1 MAAFELFRFENE
13 YLTACK
19 GMLKEALG
27 SIGCQI
33 EPDVFLVGF
42 CPKLG
47 FTTIVP
53 DDHSI
58 ETNELEK
65 YLSTLAGEVPPFP
78 DDEENPEATEDEWAN
93 AFGDHHVYLSKVA
106 QAFRE
111 FIEEELRPS
120 FQMVTVS
127 PSWQVNGW
135 IVAVVATYGRF
146 NYEKYPHLDISILR
160 DHGRWPSLHYT
171 VVDTVLHRFAEELQK
186 KDAGRR
192 FKYESDSARELVRV
206 AGAIFLQTHALFNKD
221 FSLQELMSRGIGDFF
236 EVCNAI
242 AGMRYE
248 SREGFNSMVIAKPG
262 HLAAGIVIE
271 LQEPFPVTEIRRV
284 RKFLEMCQGELS
296 LLTDSKQVWGWAK
309 YDEKLHLTHTADVLT
324 VRFVG
329 QSHWRLLHRSEA
341 LMEVVYGE
349 PKLPRP
355 PADPADVK
363 AKIEAKFT
371 NLSAG
376 AADGLIDLV
385 KHAMKAEHGTM
396 LIVSENAAAEAA
408 RLTKSTK
415 GIKPFTPA
423 EATIVAASA
432 IDGGILVDLE
442 GKCHGIGIILDG
454 EAGDGENPA
463 RGARYNSAIRYL
475 RRHPESLIAVVSE
488 DKTVDIVTYTPPAI

>member
-1 MAAFELFRFENE
+1 MAAFKLFRFENE

-19 GMLKEALG
+19 AMLNEALG
-27 SIGCQI
+27 LIGCNI
-33 EPDVFLVGF
+33 EPKVFLVGF
-42 CPKLG
+42 DPHHG

-53 DDHSI
+53 DERDLDTTDF
-58 ETNELEK
+58 EDL
-65 YLSTLAGEVPPFP
+65 LSLLRGAIPPFP
-78 DDEENPEATEDEWAN
+78 DDAADPELPDDKWAKD
-93 AFGDHHVYLSKVA
+93 FGDHHEYLSKCA
-106 QAFRE
+106 SAFRE
-111 FIEEELRPS
+111 FIEGELRPS
-120 FQMVTVS
+120 FQMVKVS
-127 PSWQVNGW
+127 PCWVVNGR

-146 NYEKYPHLDISILR
+146 EYEKYPHLDISILR

-171 VVDTVLHRFAEELQK
+171 VVDVVLHRFAEELQK

-192 FKYESDSARELVRV
+192 FRCESDSAREMARV

-221 FSLQELMSRGIGDFF
+221 FTLQELLSRGLADFF

-262 HLAAGIVIE
+262 HFAAGIVIE

-296 LLTDSKQVWGWAK
+296 LLTDSKLVWGWAR
-309 YDEKLHLTHTADVLT
+309 YDEKLHLTQTADVLI

-329 QSHWRLLHRSEA
+329 QSHWRLLHRNEV
-341 LMEVVYGE
+341 LMEVLYGE
-349 PKLPRP
+349 PSLPKPR
-355 PADPADVK
+355 ASRAEET
-363 AKIEAKFT
+363 AKIEAKFAGLPT
-371 NLSAG
+371 G
-376 AADGLIDLV
+376 AAHRLYDLIEY
-385 KHAMKAEHGTM
+385 AMNAEHGAM
-396 LIVSENAAAEAA
+396 LIVSANASTEAA

-415 GIKPFTPA
+415 GIKPFTPN
-423 EATIVAASA
+423 ETTIAAASA

-442 GKCHGIGIILDG
+442 GTCHGIGMILDG

-475 RRHPESLIAVVSE
+475 RKHPDSLIAVVSE
-488 DKTVDIVTYTPPAI
+488 DKTVDIVTYTPPAN

>member
-1 MAAFELFRFENE
+1 MGAFELFRFENE
-13 YLTACK
+13 FLAACK
-19 GMLKEALG
+19 AMVKEALG
-27 SIGCQI
+27 LIGCNI
-33 EPDVFLVGF
+33 EPKVFLVGF
-42 CPKLG
+42 DPHHG

-53 DDHSI
+53 DERDLDTS
-58 ETNELEK
+58 EFEEL
-65 YLSTLAGEVPPFP
+65 LNPLRGAIPPFP
-78 DDEENPEATEDEWAN
+78 DDAADPELPDDKWAKD
-93 AFGDHHVYLSKVA
+93 FGDHHEYLSKCA
-106 QAFRE
+106 SAFRE
-111 FIEEELRPS
+111 FIESDLRPS

-127 PSWQVNGW
+127 PCWEVNGR

-146 NYEKYPHLDISILR
+146 EYEKYPHLDISILR

-171 VVDTVLHRFAEELQK
+171 VVDVVLHRFAEELRK
-186 KDAGRR
+186 EDAGRR
-192 FKYESDSARELVRV
+192 FKFESDSAKEMARV
-206 AGAIFLQTHALFNKD
+206 AGAIFLQAHALFNKG
-221 FSLQELMSRGIGDFF
+221 FSLQELLARGIADFF

-248 SREGFNSMVIAKPG
+248 SREGFNSMVIAKAG
-262 HLAAGIVIE
+262 HLAAGTVIE

-309 YDEKLHLTHTADVLT
+309 YDEKLHLTQTADVLT

-329 QSHWRLLHRSEA
+329 QSHWRLLHRNEV

-371 NLSAG
+371 NLPAG
-376 AADGLIDLV
+376 AADRLVDLV

-396 LIVSENAAAEAA
+396 LIVSANAAAEAA

-415 GIKPFTPA
+415 GIKPFTPT
-423 EATIVAASA
+423 EPTIVAASA

-475 RRHPESLIAVVSE
+475 RKHPESLIAVVSE
-488 DKTVDIVTYTPPAI
+488 DKTVDVVTYTPPPN